1 VYLGTVLAHPTIR
14 AGSAGLKGDVMHIL
28 WSLIVGLVVGAI
40 AKLIMPGKDPGGL
53 VVTSL
58 LGVVGA
64 VIAGFAGRAL
74 GWYTA
79 PNSTPGIIASVIGAV
94 IVLAVYRG
102 VVGMRHRH
110 LHSH

>member
-1 VYLGTVLAHPTIR
+1 
-14 AGSAGLKGDVMHIL
+14 MHIL

-64 VIAGFAGRAL
+64 VLAGFVGRAF
-74 GWYTA
+74 GMYRA
-79 PNSTPGIIASVIGAV
+79 ADSTPGIIASIIGAV
-94 IVLAVYRG
+94 VVLAIYRG
-102 VVGMRHRH
+102 VRGAMARRH
-110 LHSH
+110 LHQH